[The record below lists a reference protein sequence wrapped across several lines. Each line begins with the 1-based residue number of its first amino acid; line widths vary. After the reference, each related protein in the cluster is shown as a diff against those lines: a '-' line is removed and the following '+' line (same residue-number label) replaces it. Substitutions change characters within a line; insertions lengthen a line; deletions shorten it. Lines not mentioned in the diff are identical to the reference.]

1 MNRITLFVSFVAVSS
16 SCGAPATMNPPPTI
30 KLPPGNGTLI
40 IHVENAKTS
49 KGPVLC
55 DLFNG
60 AENFPAASPIVG
72 GSISLSASTKPLDCT
87 FGNLPPGEY
96 AMSVIQDENNNGTLD
111 SNLFGAPT
119 EGYGAS
125 NNILPATTAPLWAD
139 SKFSLGDKQVLE
151 LNVRLSNSG
160 M

>member
-1 MNRITLFVSFVAVSS
+1 MNRLHLLITTLIVV
-16 SCGAPATMNPPPTI
+16 SCGAPAAMNTAPTI
-30 KLPPGNGTLI
+30 KLPPGTSTIL

-55 DLFNG
+55 DLFNS
-60 AENFPAASPIVG
+60 ADKFPDASPIIG
-72 GSISLSASTKPLDCT
+72 GSVRLAAATLPLDCR
-87 FGNLPPGEY
+87 FEQLPAGEY
-96 AMSVIQDENNNGTLD
+96 AMSVIQDENDNGTLD

-125 NNILPATTAPLWAD
+125 NNILPATSAPTWTD
-139 SKFSLGDKQVLE
+139 SKFALSEKQVLE